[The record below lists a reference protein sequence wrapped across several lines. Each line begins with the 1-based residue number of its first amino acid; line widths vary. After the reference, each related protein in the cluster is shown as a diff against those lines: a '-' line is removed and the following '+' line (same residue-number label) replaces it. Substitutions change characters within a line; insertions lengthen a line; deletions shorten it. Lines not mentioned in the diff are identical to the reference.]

1 MNDTKPT
8 LASIEAEL
16 AHQDE
21 QLKAFEEAIAA
32 LGDVQ
37 LAVPDDFFDE
47 LDASSEL
54 QPPTETRHLN
64 LSLLGLRA

>member
-1 MNDTKPT
+1 MKETKPT

-16 AHQDE
+16 ARQDE
-21 QLKAFEEAIAA
+21 QLEAFEEAITA

-47 LDASSEL
+47 IDALATPQISSD
-54 QPPTETRHLN
+54 PRTIN

>member
-16 AHQDE
+16 ARQDE
-21 QLKAFEEAIAA
+21 QLEAFEEAINS

-37 LAVPDDFFDE
+37 LAVPDDFFDALE
-47 LDASSEL
+47 EVGRPQLDSDL
-54 QPPTETRHLN
+54 QTSHLC
-64 LSLLGLRA
+64 LRGIRA